1 MTLITIPVVDHYGAS
16 IVFQIRFETQ
26 VVGQAAGLSAQ
37 AGRLGHQFIVQN
49 PNHYLN
55 VYSISLERVREVVL
69 LALTIPPPPFLS
81 QSWARKGAHAGLD
94 QGLGL
99 HPSPTR

>member
-1 MTLITIPVVDHYGAS
+1 MEQAHPEKGIDFSSLLSYN
-16 IVFQIRFETQ
+16 IVFQIMFETQ

-55 VYSISLERVREVVL
+55 VYSIN
-69 LALTIPPPPFLS
+69 F
-81 QSWARKGAHAGLD
+81 G
-94 QGLGL
+94 
-99 HPSPTR
+99 